1 MVNTLDGLVIKWSY
15 QLNEVLSRTPTPDT
29 AGSPLTPSNEFAF
42 WALRL
47 RNLDNIYMQLRSPDI
62 QTIGTILEAT
72 NSVYSASFRVVVQTA
87 VTELNRAR
95 DVSVYLNALAP
106 YTDVFKTTDLDKAI
120 PLVRPLLHC
129 MCLMWA
135 RARHYGGQD
144 WSRLLRMIANMLVAE
159 SINQLDAPSIFQN
172 DVDEELQRLSAII
185 DLLEHYK

>member
-1 MVNTLDGLVIKWSY
+1 MENTLDGLVIKWSY
-15 QLNEVLSRTPTPDT
+15 QLNEVLSRMPTPDA
-29 AGSPLTPSNEFAF
+29 AGYQLTPSNEFAF

-47 RNLDNIYMQLRSPDI
+47 RNLDNIYKQLRSPNI
-62 QTIGTILEAT
+62 QTIGNILEAI
-72 NSVYSASFRVVVQTA
+72 NSVYAASFRLVVQTA

-106 YTDVFKTTDLDKAI
+106 HTDIFRTTDLDKAL

-135 RARHYGGQD
+135 RARQYSGQD
-144 WSRLLRMIANMLVAE
+144 WSRLLRMIGNMLVAE

-172 DVDEELQRLSAII
+172 DVDEEFQRLGAII
-185 DLLEHYK
+185 IVLEHYK

>member
-1 MVNTLDGLVIKWSY
+1 MKNTIDGLVIKWSY
-15 QLNEVLSRTPTPDT
+15 QLNDVLSRTPTPDT
-29 AGSPLTPSNEFAF
+29 AGSPLTPSNEYAF

-47 RNLDNIYMQLRSPDI
+47 RNLDNIYMQLRSPNI
-62 QTIGTILEAT
+62 QTIGNILEAC
-72 NSVYSASFRVVVQTA
+72 NSAYATSFRLVVQTA

-106 YTDVFKTTDLDKAI
+106 HTEIFKITDLDKAR

-135 RARHYGGQD
+135 RARHYSGQD
-144 WSRLLRMIANMLVAE
+144 WSRLLRMIGNMLVTE

-185 DLLEHYK
+185 DMLEHFK